1 MWSPQAALVQ
11 VFVLLEALQD
21 GFVSRLLEEAQQVVW
36 SEPHGGGVG
45 HGVEIDH
52 LVASLHQVPVQNEL
66 HTPVLIEEQSESRR
80 TALTHL
86 RGDKTSDRRNQN
98 CVDAGPGTSED

>member
-1 MWSPQAALVQ
+1 M
-11 VFVLLEALQD
+11 
-21 GFVSRLLEEAQQVVW
+21 SRLLEEAQQVVW

-45 HGVEIDH
+45 HGVEMDH